1 MKKTKKDLFEE
12 LTPIEWYRMF
22 KPEVVSKRLTYWSVK
37 GLETMKDLWHKH
49 YTTSAHRLICVTIIE
64 YKEKEVDFDKLEV
77 ALKEIL

>member
-1 MKKTKKDLFEE
+1 MRKTKKDLFEE
-12 LTPIEWYRMF
+12 LTPIEWFSMF
-22 KPEVVSKRLTYWSVK
+22 RQEVVSKRLTYWTKK

-77 ALKEIL
+77 ALKEVL